1 MVNIDINIYIKEE
14 LILYWSD
21 YINWVILAIMFL
33 ITGIFIA
40 DLYKGFKDTKSLQKD
55 HEKLSAEH
63 DKMQNNI
70 NESIKQER
78 KLLEKD
84 TDRII
89 SQNDFQSTLLNAIYS
104 ESKKREL
111 QFDNLT
117 VEQRDAYQQMQKFS
131 FLLSEVSRL
140 QTENSELRKEN
151 IRLENENKK
160 LNARKYS
167 HKK

>member
-1 MVNIDINIYIKEE
+1 MN
-14 LILYWSD
+14 WSD
-21 YINWVILAIMFL
+21 YMDWAILASMFV
-33 ITGIFIA
+33 IIGTFIA
-40 DLYKGFKDTKSLQKD
+40 DLYKGFKDTKSLKKD

-63 DKMQNNI
+63 DKMQNHI